1 MIFLC
6 WSRPSRQE
14 QKACINKSGVF
25 NYDSKYKGA
34 TAKPAFA
41 LKQDGELSDS
51 GFLVNHARTL
61 VGSGLE
67 TFEKGKSALQNWRLW
82 ESVVHFSL
90 NWAYVDPKTPIQS
103 GVKFCVCAKAIFPW
117 LLMPLE
123 VVYVDESR
131 NSKKAVASF
140 SFGSGTLQGHLL
152 AGEECFSITMDE
164 KNDVWYE
171 ILSFSKPANFLS
183 LIGYP
188 YVLLR
193 QKHFAH
199 DSRLAMQKHLSA
211 KLDNLSNA
219 P

>member
-6 WSRPSRQE
+6 WSHPSRQE
-14 QKACINKSGVF
+14 QKACIDKSGVF

-34 TAKPAFA
+34 TAKPALA
-41 LKQDGELSDS
+41 LKQDRELSDT
-51 GFLVNHARTL
+51 GFLVNHARIL

-67 TFEKGKSALQNWRLW
+67 TFEKGKSALQNWR
-82 ESVVHFSL
+82 HFSL
-90 NWAYVDPKTPIQS
+90 NWAFVDPKTPFQR
-103 GVKFCVCAKAIFPW
+103 GVKFCVCSKIIFPW

-123 VVYVDESR
+123 VVYVEESR
-131 NSKKAVASF
+131 NPKNLASF
-140 SFGSGTLQGHLL
+140 SFGSGTLGGHLL
-152 AGEECFSITMDE
+152 AGEEQFSITMDE

-188 YVLLR
+188 YVLLK

-199 DSRLAMQKHLSA
+199 ESTLAMQKHLSA
-211 KLDNLSNA
+211 KLGNVSDNSR
-219 P
+219 